1 MNAIFILAAAVVGLV
16 GIDLARRRL
25 DLVQP
30 DQANGLPD
38 PGAVVDSLAGLLGT
52 SSWVSSWGDEAS
64 QLPSVFESAAVTMNP
79 STYTP
84 DTSTPDQGDRNAR
97 AFLDM
102 IAAAEGTAGQP
113 DDGYRTLFGYG
124 TFDSYSDHPR
134 VRVPFGSTYSTAAGR
149 YQILART
156 WDGLVS
162 KLGRGALPDFG
173 PDSQDRA
180 ALELIRERGALNDV
194 RAGRV
199 REAVFKVAKV
209 WASLPGAGYAGQGMR
224 SDDFIIAA
232 YRNAGGTLTS

>member
-16 GIDLARRRL
+16 GIDLARRRS
-25 DLVQP
+25 DLVQG
-30 DQANGLPD
+30 DTGEALPD
-38 PGAVVDSLAGLLGT
+38 PGAVVDSLAGMLGGWGT
-52 SSWVSSWGDEAS
+52 SWDEAT
-64 QLPSVFESAAVTMNP
+64 QLPTVFESAAVTMNP

-84 DTSTPDQGDRNAR
+84 DTSMPMDGDRNAR

-134 VRVPFGSTYSTAAGR
+134 VRVPFGNTYSTAAGR

-173 PDSQDRA
+173 PDNQDRA

-199 REAVFKVAKV
+199 AAAVGKVAKV

-224 SDDFIIAA
+224 SNDFILAA

>member
-1 MNAIFILAAAVVGLV
+1 MNALFILAAAVIGLV
-16 GIDLARRRL
+16 GVDLARRRG
-25 DLVQP
+25 DLVQGDGGP
-30 DQANGLPD
+30 ALPD
-38 PGAVVDSLAGLLGT
+38 PGAVVDQLAGLLGT
-52 SSWVSSWGDEAS
+52 SWGQSWGDEAS
-64 QLPSVFESAAVTMNP
+64 QLPTVFESAAVTMSP

-113 DDGYRTLFGYG
+113 DGGYRTLFGYG

-134 VRVPFGSTYSTAAGR
+134 VRVPFGNTYSTAAGR

-173 PDSQDRA
+173 PDNQDRA

-199 REAVFKVAKV
+199 AAAVGKVAKV
-209 WASLPGAGYAGQGMR
+209 WASLPGANYAGQGMR
-224 SDDFIIAA
+224 SDDFIITA
-232 YRNAGGTLTS
+232 YRNAGGTITG